1 MSQIEKL
8 VSKYNPVDD
17 KNPNKVTLNTFLVQG
32 LGQASQVKQDQ
43 NQQASQQHFEFKIDD
58 ENDVE
63 MINKAVVHAEAV
75 SDDEDDLEAKNI
87 SEKDPQTTQNEILIK
102 EAESKPEREAPQDQ

>member
-1 MSQIEKL
+1 
-8 VSKYNPVDD
+8 
-17 KNPNKVTLNTFLVQG
+17 
-32 LGQASQVKQDQ
+32 
-43 NQQASQQHFEFKIDD
+43 
-58 ENDVE
+58 

-102 EAESKPEREAPQDQ
+102 EAESNPEREAPQD